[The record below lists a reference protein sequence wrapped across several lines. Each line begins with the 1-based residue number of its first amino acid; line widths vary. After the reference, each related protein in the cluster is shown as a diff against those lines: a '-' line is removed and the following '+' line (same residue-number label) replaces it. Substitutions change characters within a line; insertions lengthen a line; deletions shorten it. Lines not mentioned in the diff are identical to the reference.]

1 MKVKPEDISDE
12 FAQRK
17 GMEPLR
23 AGTTLYQLLKRPIL
37 SYADLKAFDPHRPG
51 LDGEITEQVQIEI
64 KYEDY
69 IKKQEEQIQRF
80 LKTENR
86 LIPEDFDYTSALNL
100 RLEARQK
107 LSKLRPKN
115 IGQASRIS
123 GVSPADISVLMV
135 ECAKYQSKGK

>member
-1 MKVKPEDISDE
+1 M
-12 FAQRK
+12 
-17 GMEPLR
+17 
-23 AGTTLYQLLKRPIL
+23 KRPQL
-37 SYADLKAFDPHRPG
+37 RYADLETFDPLRPK
-51 LDGEITEQVQIEI
+51 LEPEITEQVQTEI

-86 LIPEDFDYTSALNL
+86 LIPEDFDYASASNL

-107 LSKLRPKN
+107 LAKLRPKN
-115 IGQASRIS
+115 IGQAGRIS